1 MHIKKYCE
9 CNKCMLINRIENLE
23 SKRCTSVYSQLEDEY
38 EWKCTN
44 CDLKNHP
51 YDFFCVRCDKKKA
64 STCMLTKPIF
74 INTELKNMLHL
85 RQLMFKNINILNS
98 LYLDYIGIS
107 ISDSI

>member
-1 MHIKKYCE
+1 MHIKKYYE

-23 SKRCTSVYSQLEDEY
+23 CKRCTNVYSQLEDEY

-51 YDFFCVRCDKKKA
+51 YDFFCVLKA

-74 INTELKNMLHL
+74 IITEVEK
-85 RQLMFKNINILNS
+85 QVTFKAINVQK
-98 LYLDYIGIS
+98 YKYY
-107 ISDSI
+107 